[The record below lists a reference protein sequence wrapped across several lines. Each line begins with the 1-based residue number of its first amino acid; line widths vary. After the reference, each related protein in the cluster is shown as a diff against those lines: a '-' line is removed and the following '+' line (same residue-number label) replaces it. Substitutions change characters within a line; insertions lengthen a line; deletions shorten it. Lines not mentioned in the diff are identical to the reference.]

1 MKPSPQT
8 QVKMVLDL
16 ASARK
21 LIRAKD
27 VASLGLP
34 TIILTRLV
42 AAGKLERVGRGVYGL
57 ADASVDQHRSLAEV
71 AIRVPIGVICL
82 LSALRY
88 HEIGTQSPFDV
99 WMAIPLNA
107 PTPRIDQPA
116 TRFLR
121 MSQASL
127 ETGVNHTLID
137 GVDVAIFSIEKTIA
151 DCFKYRN
158 KIGLDVA
165 IEALSDAWQQKRV
178 TIEQIMKYAATNR
191 VTHVMR
197 PYLEALTV

>member
-1 MKPSPQT
+1 
-8 QVKMVLDL
+8 
-16 ASARK
+16 
-21 LIRAKD
+21 
-27 VASLGLP
+27 
-34 TIILTRLV
+34 
-42 AAGKLERVGRGVYGL
+42 
-57 ADASVDQHRSLAEV
+57 
-71 AIRVPIGVICL
+71 
-82 LSALRY
+82 
-88 HEIGTQSPFDV
+88 
-99 WMAIPLNA
+99 MAIPLNA

-191 VTHVMR
+191 VTHVIR